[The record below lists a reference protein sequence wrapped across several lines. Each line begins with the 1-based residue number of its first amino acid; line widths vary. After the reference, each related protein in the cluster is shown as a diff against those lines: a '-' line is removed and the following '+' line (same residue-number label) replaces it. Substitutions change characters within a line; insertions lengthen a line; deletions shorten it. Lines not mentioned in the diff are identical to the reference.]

1 MLPLHTIP
9 LGCQGC
15 GESDAFLDPCHFAS
29 CPCGIRASDS
39 LHHPVRDL
47 TADMLKQVFGANRVL
62 VDTEMGDSYTVYSAI
77 KRPDLVVQHAL
88 GSGAHLVID
97 VKTVDGTGST
107 AIERSHTDVS
117 ALGGLTEVERA
128 LWDEY
133 TDSGRRPDA
142 IPAGSELICAAVGR
156 HGGIGAGMI
165 ELINRC
171 ARTRGNAPGAGE
183 HFSEFETFVGVWRH
197 RFSLLVAS
205 ATSQRIRLNSCSNEL
220 AQTLCATRRER
231 SAGSRRRRHPNR
243 RARRAPSPTFTE
255 ADDDDDTDD
264 EDEEDDDAGDGAPQH
279 RTRGKDAQ
287 PGWNPRLWVP
297 CWRD

>member
-1 MLPLHTIP
+1 
-9 LGCQGC
+9 
-15 GESDAFLDPCHFAS
+15 
-29 CPCGIRASDS
+29 
-39 LHHPVRDL
+39 
-47 TADMLKQVFGANRVL
+47 
-62 VDTEMGDSYTVYSAI
+62 MGDSYTVYSAI

-142 IPAGSELICAAVGR
+142 IPAGCHLICAAVGR

-183 HFSEFETFVGVWRH
+183 HFSEFETYFRRRMAPSVLPLGRLGH
-197 RFSLLVAS
+197 LPTYPSQLMQ
-205 ATSQRIRLNSCSNEL
+205 QRIGSD
-220 AQTLCATRRER
+220 TL
-231 SAGSRRRRHPNR
+231 
-243 RARRAPSPTFTE
+243 
-255 ADDDDDTDD
+255 
-264 EDEEDDDAGDGAPQH
+264 
-279 RTRGKDAQ
+279 
-287 PGWNPRLWVP
+287 
-297 CWRD
+297 

>member
-1 MLPLHTIP
+1 MNRLFDTYVPDPHPAPPGEQPNFQLILACNPHYLNHLRLLLPGVLTGLTRSHETASYQQARWYSAVINCGRFVQTYHGASPQGRAALLEQATQGALDWVRARPRGPDDPAPLHARFQRGVDSVIHHRAMLMLPLHTIP

-47 TADMLKQVFGANRVL
+47 TADMLKQVFGSNRVL

-142 IPAGSELICAAVGR
+142 IPAGIEEGVGFAAT
-156 HGGIGAGMI
+156 
-165 ELINRC
+165 L
-171 ARTRGNAPGAGE
+171 
-183 HFSEFETFVGVWRH
+183 
-197 RFSLLVAS
+197 AS
-205 ATSQRIRLNSCSNEL
+205 
-220 AQTLCATRRER
+220 
-231 SAGSRRRRHPNR
+231 
-243 RARRAPSPTFTE
+243 
-255 ADDDDDTDD
+255 
-264 EDEEDDDAGDGAPQH
+264 
-279 RTRGKDAQ
+279 
-287 PGWNPRLWVP
+287 
-297 CWRD
+297 